1 MRKAQAA
8 CGPGW
13 LFSSNDTASRGAGP
27 RRGKGGPQNTG
38 DGKMLAVETSKG
50 KPVGTQARRGSPGA
64 TLLPAPT
71 PTRARHRV
79 HLSRGNGPSS
89 RWAWCVVLFTFFVC
103 LFIIYH
109 RLKFGKNP
117 AQTRSSGESVQG
129 RGEAPSRCAPTFR
142 PGLQLGKGRSWPS
155 VSQPLA
161 TSPEFEKNPDCSEM
175 KREAG
180 RGVAERGRR
189 EGERR
194 GFLFSSLTMQRS
206 EGLAQRGAP
215 GVGWKRKISPRG

>member
-1 MRKAQAA
+1 MRKARAA

-13 LFSSNDTASRGAGP
+13 LFSSNDTASRGPGP

-50 KPVGTQARRGSPGA
+50 KPVGTRTKRGSSGA

-79 HLSRGNGPSS
+79 HLSLGNGPSS
-89 RWAWCVVLFTFFVC
+89 LWAWCVVLFTFFVC
-103 LFIIYH
+103 LFGIYH

-117 AQTRSSGESVQG
+117 AQTRRSGESCGCGASKAEERPSEV
-129 RGEAPSRCAPTFR
+129 APSRCAPTFK
-142 PGLQLGKGRSWPS
+142 PGLQLGKGGSWPS

-161 TSPEFEKNPDCSEM
+161 TSPEFEKNPDCSEI
-175 KREAG
+175 KKGG
-180 RGVAERGRR
+180 R
-189 EGERR
+189 
-194 GFLFSSLTMQRS
+194 
-206 EGLAQRGAP
+206 
-215 GVGWKRKISPRG
+215 